1 MSGFQ
6 TYLLGFIILIVGLAV
21 GAYLL
26 GAPPVWIA
34 VGLIILIG
42 LGIMGATRYDD
53 TTTTRSGPPPP

>member
-21 GAYLL
+21 AAYLL

-42 LGIMGATRYDD
+42 LGIMGATRQNGTD
-53 TTTTRSGPPPP
+53 TRSGPREY